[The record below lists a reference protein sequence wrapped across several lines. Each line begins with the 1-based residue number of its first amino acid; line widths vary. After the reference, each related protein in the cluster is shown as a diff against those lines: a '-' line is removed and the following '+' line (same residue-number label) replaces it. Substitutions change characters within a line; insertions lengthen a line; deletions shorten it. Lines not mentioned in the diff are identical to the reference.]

1 MTFTEIKE
9 LHEMG
14 FSADQIM
21 NLSRDQPVEQ
31 EQPEEQPAEEQPE
44 EKPADQPE
52 EQPVEQPEK
61 NPEIENLQKEIADLK
76 KQIQKQNLKSARVE
90 TVNTDLDTQVD
101 QIMSE
106 LIRPKI
112 KEEN

>member
-21 NLSRDQPVEQ
+21 NLSRDQPVQPQ
-31 EQPEEQPAEEQPE
+31 EQPEEQPQETVPE
-44 EKPADQPE
+44 HPE
-52 EQPVEQPEK
+52 HNQD
-61 NPEIENLQKEIADLK
+61 ILNLQKEIADLK

-106 LIRPKI
+106 LIRPTI
-112 KEEN
+112 KEEH

>member
-21 NLSRDQPVEQ
+21 NLSRDQPVQPQ
-31 EQPEEQPAEEQPE
+31 EQPEEQPQETVPE
-44 EKPADQPE
+44 QPE
-52 EQPVEQPEK
+52 EQPQETVPEH
-61 NPEIENLQKEIADLK
+61 PEHNQDILNLQKEIADLK

-106 LIRPKI
+106 LIRPTI
-112 KEEN
+112 KEEH